1 MVNITDAKMDKQ
13 YHSNQSATDI
23 MIVSVR
29 RMKIHLYVDNVGI
42 LTVNVRL
49 VEYHVTRY
57 KMWKPRSG

>member
-49 VEYHVTRY
+49 VEYHVT
-57 KMWKPRSG
+57 K